1 MDKTLYEQ
9 DYYLW
14 IEKTISLL
22 ENHRFSD
29 LDLENLI
36 EEIKSMSISQQ
47 KALKSNL
54 TVILWHLLKY
64 LQEPEKQTRSWA
76 LTLFEQRERIEE
88 DLENSPSLKSFLTEE
103 NLKKC
108 YNKARKKA
116 AIETGI
122 NLEKFPKDCPFTLA
136 EALDFEFIPNQNQN
150 I

>member
-1 MDKTLYEQ
+1 MEKNLYEK

-14 IEKTISLL
+14 IDKTINLL
-22 ENHRFSD
+22 ENYQFSE

-36 EEIKSMSISQQ
+36 EEIKSISISQQ

-54 TVILWHLLKY
+54 SVILWHLLKY

-76 LTLFEQRERIEE
+76 LNLFEHRERIEE

-103 NLKKC
+103 NFKKC

-122 NLEKFPKDCPFTLA
+122 NLDKFPNDCPFTLA
-136 EALDFEFIPNQNQN
+136 EALDFEFIPNQT

>member
-1 MDKTLYEQ
+1 MEKNLYKKDYYPWIDKT
-9 DYYLW
+9 
-14 IEKTISLL
+14 IFLL
-22 ENHRFSD
+22 ENHQFSE

-36 EEIKSMSISQQ
+36 EEIKSISISQQ

-54 TVILWHLLKY
+54 SVILWHLLKY

-76 LTLFEQRERIEE
+76 LNLFEHRERIEE

-103 NLKKC
+103 NFKKC

-122 NLEKFPKDCPFTLA
+122 NLEKFPNDCPFTLA
-136 EALDFEFIPNQNQN
+136 EALDFEFIPNQT

>member
-1 MDKTLYEQ
+1 MEKNLYEK

-14 IEKTISLL
+14 IDKTIFLL
-22 ENHRFSD
+22 ENHQFSE

-36 EEIKSMSISQQ
+36 EEIKSISISKQ

-54 TVILWHLLKY
+54 SVILWHLLKY

-76 LTLFEQRERIEE
+76 LNLFEHRERIEE

-103 NLKKC
+103 NFKKC

-122 NLEKFPKDCPFTLA
+122 NLDKFPNDCPFTLA
-136 EALDFEFIPNQNQN
+136 EALDFEFIPNQT

>member
-1 MDKTLYEQ
+1 MEKNLYKKDYYPWIDKT
-9 DYYLW
+9 
-14 IEKTISLL
+14 IFLL
-22 ENHRFSD
+22 ENHQFSE

-36 EEIKSMSISQQ
+36 EEIKSISISKQ

-54 TVILWHLLKY
+54 SVILWHLLKY

-76 LTLFEQRERIEE
+76 LNLFEHRERIEE

-103 NLKKC
+103 NFKKC

-136 EALDFEFIPNQNQN
+136 EALDFEFIPNQN

>member
-1 MDKTLYEQ
+1 MEKNLYEK

-14 IEKTISLL
+14 LEKTINLL
-22 ENHRFSD
+22 ENRQFSD

-64 LQEPEKQTRSWA
+64 LQEPEKQSRSWE
-76 LTLFEQRERIEE
+76 LTLFEHRERIEE
-88 DLENSPSLKSFLTEE
+88 DLENSPSLKIFLTEE
-103 NLKKC
+103 NLKKS

>member
-1 MDKTLYEQ
+1 MEKNLYEK

-14 IEKTISLL
+14 LEKTISLL
-22 ENHRFSD
+22 ENHQFSD

-76 LTLFEQRERIEE
+76 LTLFEHRERIEE
-88 DLENSPSLKSFLTEE
+88 DLENSPSLKIFLTEE

-122 NLEKFPKDCPFTLA
+122 NLEKFPNYCPFTLA

>member
-1 MDKTLYEQ
+1 MKSDLYEQ

-54 TVILWHLLKY
+54 TLILWHLLKY
-64 LQEPEKQTRSWA
+64 
-76 LTLFEQRERIEE
+76 
-88 DLENSPSLKSFLTEE
+88 
-103 NLKKC
+103 
-108 YNKARKKA
+108 
-116 AIETGI
+116 
-122 NLEKFPKDCPFTLA
+122 
-136 EALDFEFIPNQNQN
+136 
-150 I
+150 

>member
-1 MDKTLYEQ
+1 MEKNLYKKDYYPWIDKT
-9 DYYLW
+9 
-14 IEKTISLL
+14 IFLL
-22 ENHRFSD
+22 ENHQFSE

-36 EEIKSMSISQQ
+36 EEIKSISISQQ

-54 TVILWHLLKY
+54 SVILWHLLKY

-76 LTLFEQRERIEE
+76 LNLFEHRERIEE
-88 DLENSPSLKSFLTEE
+88 DFENSPILKSFLTEE
-103 NLKKC
+103 NFKKC

-122 NLEKFPKDCPFTLA
+122 NLEKFPNDCPFTLA
-136 EALDFEFIPNQNQN
+136 EALDFEFIPNQT

>member
-1 MDKTLYEQ
+1 MEKNLYKKDYYPWIDKT
-9 DYYLW
+9 
-14 IEKTISLL
+14 IFLL
-22 ENHRFSD
+22 ENHQFSE

-36 EEIKSMSISQQ
+36 EEIKSISISKQ

-54 TVILWHLLKY
+54 SVILWHLLKY

-76 LTLFEQRERIEE
+76 LNLFEHRERIEE

-103 NLKKC
+103 NFKKC
-108 YNKARKKA
+108 YNKAKKKA

-122 NLEKFPKDCPFTLA
+122 NLDKFPNDCPFTLA
-136 EALDFEFIPNQNQN
+136 EALDFEFIPNQT

>member
-1 MDKTLYEQ
+1 MEKNLYEKN
-9 DYYLW
+9 YYLW
-14 IEKTISLL
+14 LDKTINLL
-22 ENHRFSD
+22 ENHQFSD

-36 EEIKSMSISQQ
+36 DEIKSMSINQQ

-54 TVILWHLLKY
+54 IGILSHLPKY

-76 LTLFEQRERIEE
+76 LIIFENRERIEE
-88 DLENSPSLKSFLTEE
+88 DLENSPSLKSFLTEDDV
-103 NLKKC
+103 KKC
-108 YNKARKKA
+108 YNKAGQKA

-136 EALDFEFIPNQNQN
+136 EALDFEFIPNQN

>member
-1 MDKTLYEQ
+1 MEKNLYEK

-14 IEKTISLL
+14 LEKTINLL
-22 ENHRFSD
+22 ENRQFSD

-64 LQEPEKQTRSWA
+64 LQEPEKQSRSWE
-76 LTLFEQRERIEE
+76 LTLFEHRERIEE
-88 DLENSPSLKSFLTEE
+88 DLENSPSLKIFLTEE
-103 NLKKC
+103 NFKKC

-122 NLEKFPKDCPFTLA
+122 NLEKFPNDCPFTLA
-136 EALDFEFIPNQNQN
+136 EALDFEFIPNQT

>member
-1 MDKTLYEQ
+1 MEKNLYKKDYYPWIDKT
-9 DYYLW
+9 
-14 IEKTISLL
+14 IFLL
-22 ENHRFSD
+22 ENHQFSE

-36 EEIKSMSISQQ
+36 EEIKSISISKQ

-54 TVILWHLLKY
+54 SVILWHLLKY

-76 LTLFEQRERIEE
+76 LNLFEHRERIEE

-103 NLKKC
+103 NFKKC

-122 NLEKFPKDCPFTLA
+122 NLEKFPNDCPFTLA
-136 EALDFEFIPNQNQN
+136 EALDFEFIPNQT

>member
-1 MDKTLYEQ
+1 METNLYEQ

-22 ENHRFSD
+22 ENHQFSE
-29 LDLENLI
+29 LYLENLI
-36 EEIKSMSISQQ
+36 EEIKSISISKQ

-54 TVILWHLLKY
+54 SVILWHLLKY
-64 LQEPEKQTRSWA
+64 LQKPEKQTRSWA
-76 LTLFEQRERIEE
+76 LNLFEHRERIEE

-103 NLKKC
+103 NFKKC

-122 NLEKFPKDCPFTLA
+122 NLDKFPNDCPFTLA
-136 EALDFEFIPNQNQN
+136 EALDFEFIPNQT

>member
-1 MDKTLYEQ
+1 MEKNLYEK

-14 IEKTISLL
+14 IDKTINLL
-22 ENHRFSD
+22 ENYQFSE

-36 EEIKSMSISQQ
+36 EEIKSISISQQ

-54 TVILWHLLKY
+54 SVILWHLLKY

-76 LTLFEQRERIEE
+76 LTLFEHRERIEE

-103 NLKKC
+103 NFKKC
-108 YNKARKKA
+108 YNKARQKA

-122 NLEKFPKDCPFTLA
+122 NPEKFPKDCPFTLA
-136 EALDFEFIPNQNQN
+136 EALDFEFIPNQT

>member
-1 MDKTLYEQ
+1 MEKNLYKKDYYPWIDKT
-9 DYYLW
+9 
-14 IEKTISLL
+14 IFLL
-22 ENHRFSD
+22 ENHQFSE

-36 EEIKSMSISQQ
+36 EEIKSISISQQ
-47 KALKSNL
+47 KVLKSNL
-54 TVILWHLLKY
+54 SVILWHLLKY

-76 LTLFEQRERIEE
+76 LNLFEHRERIEE

-103 NLKKC
+103 NFKKC

-122 NLEKFPKDCPFTLA
+122 NLEKFSNDCPFTLA
-136 EALDFEFIPNQNQN
+136 EALDFEFIPNQT

>member
-1 MDKTLYEQ
+1 MEKNLYEK

-14 IEKTISLL
+14 IDKTIFLL
-22 ENHRFSD
+22 ENHQFSE
-29 LDLENLI
+29 LYLENLI
-36 EEIKSMSISQQ
+36 EEIKSISISKQ

-54 TVILWHLLKY
+54 SVILWHLLKY
-64 LQEPEKQTRSWA
+64 LQKPEKQTRSWA
-76 LTLFEQRERIEE
+76 LNLFEHRERIEE

-103 NLKKC
+103 NFKKC

-122 NLEKFPKDCPFTLA
+122 NLEKFPNDCPFTLA
-136 EALDFEFIPNQNQN
+136 EALDFEFIPNQT

>member
-1 MDKTLYEQ
+1 MEKNLYKKDYYPWIDKT
-9 DYYLW
+9 
-14 IEKTISLL
+14 IFLL
-22 ENHRFSD
+22 ENHQFSE

-36 EEIKSMSISQQ
+36 EEIKSISISKQ

-54 TVILWHLLKY
+54 SVILWHLLKY

-76 LTLFEQRERIEE
+76 LNLFEHRERIEE

-103 NLKKC
+103 NFKKC

-122 NLEKFPKDCPFTLA
+122 NLDKFPNDCPFTLA
-136 EALDFEFIPNQNQN
+136 EALDFEFIPNQT

>member
-1 MDKTLYEQ
+1 MEKNLYEK

-14 IEKTISLL
+14 IDKTIFLL
-22 ENHRFSD
+22 ENHQFSE

-36 EEIKSMSISQQ
+36 KEIKSISISQQ

-54 TVILWHLLKY
+54 SVILWHLLKY

-76 LTLFEQRERIEE
+76 LNLFEHRERIEE

-103 NLKKC
+103 NFKKC

-122 NLEKFPKDCPFTLA
+122 NLDKFPNDCPFTLA
-136 EALDFEFIPNQNQN
+136 EALDFEFIPNQT

>member
-1 MDKTLYEQ
+1 MEKNLYEKDYYPWIDKT
-9 DYYLW
+9 
-14 IEKTISLL
+14 IFLL
-22 ENHRFSD
+22 ENHQFSE

-36 EEIKSMSISQQ
+36 EEIKSISISQQ

-54 TVILWHLLKY
+54 SVILWHLLKY

-76 LTLFEQRERIEE
+76 LNLFEHRERIEE

-103 NLKKC
+103 NFKKC

-122 NLEKFPKDCPFTLA
+122 NLEKFPNDCPFTLA
-136 EALDFEFIPNQNQN
+136 EALDFEFIPNQT

>member
-1 MDKTLYEQ
+1 MEKNLYEK

-14 IEKTISLL
+14 LEKTSNLL
-22 ENHRFSD
+22 ENRQFSD

-64 LQEPEKQTRSWA
+64 LQEPEKQSRSWE
-76 LTLFEQRERIEE
+76 LTLFEHRERIEE
-88 DLENSPSLKSFLTEE
+88 DLENSPSLKIFLTEE

>member
-1 MDKTLYEQ
+1 MEKNLYKKDYYPWIDKT
-9 DYYLW
+9 
-14 IEKTISLL
+14 IFLL
-22 ENHRFSD
+22 ENHQFSE

-36 EEIKSMSISQQ
+36 EEIKSISISKQ

-54 TVILWHLLKY
+54 SVILWHLLKY

-76 LTLFEQRERIEE
+76 LNLFEHRERIEE

-103 NLKKC
+103 NFKKC

-122 NLEKFPKDCPFTLA
+122 NLDKFPKDCPFTLA
-136 EALDFEFIPNQNQN
+136 EALDFEFIPNQT